1 MKIFIVSRGYPS
13 DKYVTNGIFEFD
25 QARALA
31 KAGHQVVFLAV
42 DLRSIRRKRKFG
54 RESFEKDGV
63 LVEAVNV
70 PCGKIPQGLLRTV
83 RKNSLK
89 NLYKSCEKKYGKP
102 DIIHSHFLEISYT
115 TAQVLSEKNVP
126 LVMTEHLSALN
137 NKVIPQKLI
146 DTGKNTYC
154 FYDRLITVG
163 DNLAKSLEKNFGVSS
178 VTIPNVA
185 DTETFSLNLNSKKIA
200 ESSEN
205 EKALRII
212 SVGSL
217 IKRKNM
223 NLLIKAFARLHSI
236 KPDSYLDIYG
246 KGVEKEN
253 LQELIN
259 KSGLTSFATLHGAKN
274 RKEIAEKMAQADFF
288 ALASSVET
296 FGVVYIEALSAGLPV
311 VAAIS
316 GGPENF
322 VDESNG
328 ILVEADNED
337 KFFEALL
344 KMSES
349 YRSYDRKAISE
360 NIAKTYSPSAVAEKL
375 TALYKEISV

>member
-25 QARALA
+25 QAKALA
-31 KAGHQVVFLAV
+31 EAGHQVVFLAV

-54 RESFEKDGV
+54 RESFEKNGV
-63 LVEAVNV
+63 FVEAINV
-70 PCGKIPQGLLRTV
+70 PCGKIPQGLLRAV
-83 RKNSLK
+83 RKTALK
-89 NLYKSCEKKYGKP
+89 KLYKSCEKKYGKP

-115 TAQVLSEKNVP
+115 AAQVLSGKNIP
-126 LVMTEHLSALN
+126 MVMTEHLSALN
-137 NKVIPQKLI
+137 NKVISQKLI
-146 DTGKNTYC
+146 DTGKNTYR
-154 FYDRLITVG
+154 FYDKVITVG

-178 VTIPNVA
+178 VIIPNVA
-185 DTETFSLNLNSKKIA
+185 DTETFSLNLNNKKTDG
-200 ESSEN
+200 SSVN
-205 EKALRII
+205 NLRII

-223 NLLIKAFARLHSI
+223 DLLIKAFARLHSI
-236 KPDSYLDIYG
+236 KPASYLDIYG

-253 LQELIN
+253 LQELISS
-259 KSGLTSFATLHGAKN
+259 KGLKDFAVLHGAKS
-274 RKEIAEKMAQADFF
+274 RKEIAEKMAEADFF

>member
-1 MKIFIVSRGYPS
+1 MKVFIISRGYPS

-25 QARALA
+25 QAKALA

-54 RESFEKDGV
+54 RESLEKDGV
-63 LVEAVNV
+63 LIEAVNI
-70 PCGKIPQGLLRTV
+70 PCGKIPQGLLRAV
-83 RKNSLK
+83 RKTALK
-89 NLYKSCEKKYGKP
+89 KLYKSCEKKYGKP

-115 TAQVLSEKNVP
+115 AAQVLSGKNIP
-126 LVMTEHLSALN
+126 MVMTEHLSALN
-137 NKVIPQKLI
+137 NKVISQKLI
-146 DTGKNTYC
+146 DTGKNTYR
-154 FYDRLITVG
+154 FYDRVITVG
-163 DNLAKSLEKNFGVSS
+163 ENLAKSLEKNFGVSS
-178 VTIPNVA
+178 VIIPNVA
-185 DTETFSLNLNSKKIA
+185 DTETFSLNLNNKKTDG
-200 ESSEN
+200 SSVN
-205 EKALRII
+205 NLRII

-223 NLLIKAFARLHSI
+223 DLLIKAFARLHSI
-236 KPDSYLDIYG
+236 KPASYLDIYG

-253 LQELIN
+253 LQELISS
-259 KSGLTSFATLHGAKN
+259 KGLKDFAVLHGAKS
-274 RKEIAEKMAQADFF
+274 RKEIAEKMAEADFF

>member
-1 MKIFIVSRGYPS
+1 MKVFIISRGYPS

-25 QARALA
+25 QAKALA
-31 KAGHQVVFLAV
+31 EAGHQVVFLAV

-54 RESFEKDGV
+54 RESFEKNGV
-63 LVEAVNV
+63 FVEAINV
-70 PCGKIPQGLLRTV
+70 PCGKIPQGLLRAV
-83 RKNSLK
+83 RKTALK
-89 NLYKSCEKKYGKP
+89 KLYKSCEKKYGKP

-115 TAQVLSEKNVP
+115 AAQVLSGKNIP
-126 LVMTEHLSALN
+126 MVMTEHLSALN
-137 NKVIPQKLI
+137 NKVISQKLI
-146 DTGKNTYC
+146 DTGKNTYR
-154 FYDRLITVG
+154 FYDRVITVG
-163 DNLAKSLEKNFGVSS
+163 ENLAKSLEKNFGVSS
-178 VTIPNVA
+178 VIIPNVA
-185 DTETFSLNLNSKKIA
+185 DTEAFSLNLDNKKTD
-200 ESSEN
+200 EGSVN
-205 EKALRII
+205 NLRII

-223 NLLIKAFARLHSI
+223 DLLIKAFARLHSI
-236 KPDSYLDIYG
+236 KPASYLDIYG

-253 LQELIN
+253 LQELISS
-259 KSGLTSFATLHGAKN
+259 KGLKDFAVLHGAKS
-274 RKEIAEKMAQADFF
+274 RKEIAEKMAEADFF

-349 YRSYDRKAISE
+349 CGGYDRKAISE
-360 NIAKTYSPSAVAEKL
+360 NIADTYSPGAVAEKL
-375 TALYKEISV
+375 TALYKELCE

>member
-1 MKIFIVSRGYPS
+1 MKVFIVSRGYPS

-25 QARALA
+25 QAKALA
-31 KAGHQVVFLAV
+31 EAGHQVVFLAV

-63 LVEAVNV
+63 LVEAINV

-83 RKNSLK
+83 RKISLK
-89 NLYKSCEKKYGKP
+89 KLYNSCEKKYGKP

-115 TAQVLSEKNVP
+115 AAQVLSGKNIP

-137 NKVIPQKLI
+137 NKVISQKLI
-146 DTGKNTYC
+146 DTGKNTYR
-154 FYDRLITVG
+154 FYDRVITVG

-185 DTETFSLNLNSKKIA
+185 DTQTFSLNLNGKKIA
-200 ESSEN
+200 ESSEKDN
-205 EKALRII
+205 FRII

-223 NLLIKAFARLHSI
+223 DLLIKAFARLHSI

-259 KSGLTSFATLHGAKN
+259 QYDLTSFVTLHGAKS

-344 KMSES
+344 KMSEIFGG
-349 YRSYDRKAISE
+349 YDRKAISE
-360 NIAKTYSPSAVAEKL
+360 NIAKTYSPCAVAEKL

>member
-1 MKIFIVSRGYPS
+1 MKVFIISRGYPS
-13 DKYVTNGIFEFD
+13 DKYVTNGIFAFD
-25 QARALA
+25 QAKALA
-31 KAGHQVVFLAV
+31 EAGHQVVFLAV

-54 RESFEKDGV
+54 RESFEKNGV
-63 LVEAVNV
+63 FVEAINV
-70 PCGKIPQGLLRTV
+70 PCGKIPQGLLRAV
-83 RKNSLK
+83 RKTALK
-89 NLYKSCEKKYGKP
+89 KLYKSCEKKYGKP

-115 TAQVLSEKNVP
+115 AAQVLSGKNIP
-126 LVMTEHLSALN
+126 MVMTEHLSALN
-137 NKVIPQKLI
+137 NKVISQKLI
-146 DTGKNTYC
+146 DTGKNTYR
-154 FYDRLITVG
+154 FYDRVITVG
-163 DNLAKSLEKNFGVSS
+163 ENLAKSLEKNFGVSS
-178 VTIPNVA
+178 VIIPNVA
-185 DTETFSLNLNSKKIA
+185 DTEAFSLNLDNKKTD
-200 ESSEN
+200 EGSVN
-205 EKALRII
+205 NLRII

-223 NLLIKAFARLHSI
+223 DLLIKAFARLHSI
-236 KPDSYLDIYG
+236 KPASYLDIYG

-253 LQELIN
+253 LQELISS
-259 KSGLTSFATLHGAKN
+259 KGLKDFAVLHGAKS
-274 RKEIAEKMAQADFF
+274 RKEIAEKMAEADFF